1 MRIEDKSKGFL
12 LRSCDHCLHKG
23 CLEDMFRLKKT
34 ECLICKTVI
43 APGFAKALNVL
54 KVKAVK
60 KKKANN
66 DEEVK

>member
-1 MRIEDKSKGFL
+1 
-12 LRSCDHCLHKG
+12 
-23 CLEDMFRLKKT
+23 MFRLKKT